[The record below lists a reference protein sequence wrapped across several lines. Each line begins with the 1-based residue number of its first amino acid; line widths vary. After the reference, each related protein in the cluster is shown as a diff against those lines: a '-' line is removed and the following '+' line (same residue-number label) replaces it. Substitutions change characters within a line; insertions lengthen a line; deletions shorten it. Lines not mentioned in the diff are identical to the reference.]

1 MYWYSL
7 EVYNFLDGHAPYVIL
22 YKRDC
27 KHDPSCIAV
36 FEGWTRSLKYGT
48 SFYQFDAFT
57 SRYRHCGG
65 SYVSYRRRQPSKVIS
80 CTALFIKKSHRTC
93 RCRYNSAS
101 SIVLVRERGLI
112 SFDKLLNISKGDSH
126 SQTWDA
132 VCTEQHQFM
141 DEETR
146 HKYDHMVEQ
155 AKQVA
160 IYIYIYIFVFAALR
174 IYYSYVRI
182 FLAF

>member
-1 MYWYSL
+1 
-7 EVYNFLDGHAPYVIL
+7 
-22 YKRDC
+22 
-27 KHDPSCIAV
+27 
-36 FEGWTRSLKYGT
+36 
-48 SFYQFDAFT
+48 
-57 SRYRHCGG
+57 
-65 SYVSYRRRQPSKVIS
+65 
-80 CTALFIKKSHRTC
+80 LFIKKSHRTC

-160 IYIYIYIFVFAALR
+160 IYIYIYIY
-174 IYYSYVRI
+174 IYLYLQHFGYTTVMCAS
-182 FLAF
+182 F